1 MLLYLRQLG
10 PNAPFNSIEEWEAL
24 SGREYTRGRRG
35 DQEAP
40 PPARPSAT
48 EEGDAYQAWR
58 HEIRGLFRT
67 VLEENELDG
76 LFFPQSGVPNRPV
89 VEDPERPDFNPNN
102 WAEIPSNIINDIGL
116 PTVTVPYS
124 YFDDGTPFVLAWIGD
139 TWSEAD
145 LLAWAFALE
154 QATQARV
161 PPTLRVRGGS

>member
-1 MLLYLRQLG
+1 MLVETLTSLGAEVVEDPFAGSGFVELYGERPSVRTQGAYDMLLYLRQLG

-67 VLEENELDG
+67 VLEEMSWMDSSFRSPVFRTVRSSRIRSDRTSIRTTG
-76 LFFPQSGVPNRPV
+76 LKSR
-89 VEDPERPDFNPNN
+89 
-102 WAEIPSNIINDIGL
+102 
-116 PTVTVPYS
+116 
-124 YFDDGTPFVLAWIGD
+124 
-139 TWSEAD
+139 
-145 LLAWAFALE
+145 
-154 QATQARV
+154 ATSLTTSACPR
-161 PPTLRVRGGS
+161 